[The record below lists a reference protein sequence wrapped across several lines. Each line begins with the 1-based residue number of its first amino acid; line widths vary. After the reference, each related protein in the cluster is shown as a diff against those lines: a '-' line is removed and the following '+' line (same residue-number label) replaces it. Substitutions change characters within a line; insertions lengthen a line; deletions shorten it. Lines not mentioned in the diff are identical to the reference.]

1 MCITGEFGSLGIRLL
16 TTEVPIHSVNNAQNL
31 AKAGRSGAQESPVD
45 DKPIDAIVST
55 LLLVRS
61 VQEHPPKKGE
71 RRCTRALLHPLLR
84 DLERVGLPFDDY
96 TEGPWWVGCE
106 HLGAP
111 HRHGDRVIPTVTR
124 GHYRL
129 RLEEPQ
135 TALQLAGYLSWRQV
149 PEPPEPSSCRMQG
162 GHPSP
167 SASPQQEHEAL
178 RQFWFPTSH
187 SSG

>member
-1 MCITGEFGSLGIRLL
+1 MRLL
-16 TTEVPIHSVNNAQNL
+16 TTEVPIHTVKNAQNHS
-31 AKAGRSGAQESPVD
+31 AKAGRGAQESPVD
-45 DKPIDAIVST
+45 DKPVDAIVST

-71 RRCTRALLHPLLR
+71 RRCSSALLHPLLR

-167 SASPQQEHEAL
+167 SASPQPEHEAL
-178 RQFWFPTSH
+178 RHFWFLTSH